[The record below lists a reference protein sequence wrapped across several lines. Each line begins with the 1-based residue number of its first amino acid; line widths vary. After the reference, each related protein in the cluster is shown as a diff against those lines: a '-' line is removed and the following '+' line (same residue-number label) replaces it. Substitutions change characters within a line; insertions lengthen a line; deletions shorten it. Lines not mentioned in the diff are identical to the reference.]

1 MRRKMFIL
9 LTAVLLVA
17 GMSMVTVLASTMSG
31 SYSTTTRQKIGTAY
45 NSSGT
50 VKTAYGHLY
59 PGATSPA
66 AVLQICNSNG
76 TQVKETGTYSAS
88 SPNPND
94 TTCPI
99 QSGETLSFYVKPVVN
114 GQYVWGTESHG
125 IYP

>member
-9 LTAVLLVA
+9 LTAMLLVA
-17 GMSMVTVLASTMSG
+17 GMFMVTVLAGTMSG
-31 SYSTTTRQKIGTAY
+31 SYSTTTRQKVGTAY
-45 NSSGT
+45 NSSGDIR
-50 VKTAYGHLY
+50 TAYGHLY

-76 TQVKETGTYSAS
+76 TVVKATGTYSAS

-99 QSGETLSFYVKPVVN
+99 FVGETLSFYVKPVVS
-114 GQYVWGTESHG
+114 GQYVWGNESHG